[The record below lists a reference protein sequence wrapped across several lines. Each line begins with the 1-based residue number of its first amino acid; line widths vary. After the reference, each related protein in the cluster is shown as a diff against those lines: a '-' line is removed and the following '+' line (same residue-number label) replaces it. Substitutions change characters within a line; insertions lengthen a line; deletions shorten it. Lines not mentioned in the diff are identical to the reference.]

1 MERCNKLAEHM
12 QKRVRLGLP
21 AAHRDR
27 TGREAREGGGEALGI
42 TVVLIGGIE

>member
-27 TGREAREGGGEALGI
+27 TGREGREALGS